1 MKRDIVLAGVGGQ
14 GLLSLAAVITK
25 AAANAGLCVKQTEI
39 HGMSQR
45 GGMVESHVRLSDREI
60 HSSLI
65 REGTADLIIALEP
78 MEGLR
83 HLPFLAPEGAFVA
96 STVPVLNI
104 PDYPDVELILAEI
117 RKLVKPRLI
126 DAVALG
132 KKAGASRAA
141 NMALLGAA
149 SPFIGIPEEGL
160 IAGIESVFAG
170 RLSAEMIAANIAV
183 FRLGLAAAGS

>member
-14 GLLSLAAVITK
+14 GLLSLAAAITT
-25 AAANAGLCVKQTEI
+25 AARSEGLHVKQTEV

-60 HSSLI
+60 HSPLI

-83 HLPFLAPEGAFVA
+83 HLRFLSVAGAFVG
-96 STVPVLNI
+96 SSVPVVNI
-104 PDYPDVELILAEI
+104 PDYPEIGLVLAEI
-117 RKLVKPRLI
+117 GKIERHRLI
-126 DAVALG
+126 DAVKLG
-132 KKAGASRAA
+132 KEAGSPRAA

-149 SPFIGIPEEGL
+149 VPFLGLSEESL
-160 IAGIESVFAG
+160 ISGIESVFAG
-170 RLSAEMIAANIAV
+170 RLSEEMVTANIAA
-183 FRLGLAAAGS
+183 FRLGART

>member
-14 GLLSLAAVITK
+14 GLLSLAAVITR
-25 AAANAGLCVKQTEI
+25 AAEHEDLYVKQAEV

-45 GGMVESHVRLSDREI
+45 GGMVESHLRLSDRKI
-60 HSSLI
+60 FSPLV

-83 HLPFLAPEGAFVA
+83 HLPFLAPDGAFVG
-96 STVPVLNI
+96 SSVPILNI
-104 PDYPDVELILAEI
+104 PDYPRIELVLAEI
-117 RKLVKPRLI
+117 RKLEKHRLI

-132 KKAGASRAA
+132 KKAGSSRSA

-149 SPFIGIPEEGL
+149 TPFLGLREDSMILGIR
-160 IAGIESVFAG
+160 SVFSG
-170 RLSAEMIAANIAV
+170 RLKEEAIEANIAA
-183 FRLGLAAAGS
+183 FRLGLAAGS